1 MSPKLPAIRPD
12 EVVRA
17 LERAG
22 FVVRRIRGSHYQLTH
37 RDRPELRTTV
47 PVGSR
52 DIKRGTLRGILR
64 DCELTT
70 DEFLDL
76 LRN

>member
-1 MSPKLPAIRPD
+1 MSRQLPALKPRDVI
-12 EVVRA
+12 RA

-37 RDRPELRTTV
+37 RDDPARRATV
-47 PVGSR
+47 PYGTR
-52 DIKRGTLRGILR
+52 DIKRGTLRGILK
-64 DCELTT
+64 DSGISE

-76 LRN
+76 L

>member
-1 MSPKLPAIRPD
+1 MSRRLPALKPR
-12 EVVRA
+12 EVIRA

-37 RDRPELRTTV
+37 RDDPARRATV
-47 PVGSR
+47 PYGTA

-64 DCELTT
+64 DCDLTEE
-70 DEFLDL
+70 EFLDL
-76 LRN
+76 L